1 MITYNGFFL
10 VRKPFFAAKKA
21 QKPFFP
27 LQKRTYLKRPIKFSP
42 ILNGNYNALCP
53 FTPPKLN
60 HAEIRSPKVLN
71 LGPGS
76 FPRISSPSFVGRFD
90 TPNLTVS
97 PDTQISEKNK
107 IKGERW
113 SWFSDVIGAPR
124 VCQPSSFLEGID
136 WYDLFPPS
144 PEKKQKRDWLVGTC
158 FYQMM
163 VQFQILSIPTW
174 SVCTKL
180 SIWVNQPSNHLGLFG
195 WKIFS
200 KKPHLTCRIPAF
212 CE

>member
-10 VRKPFFAAKKA
+10 VRKPFFAGKKP

-27 LQKRTYLKRPIKFSP
+27 QQKRTYLKRSIKFSP
-42 ILNGNYNALCP
+42 IFNGDYNSLCP
-53 FTPPKLN
+53 FIPPKRN
-60 HAEIRSPKVLN
+60 HAEIRSPKVEILAPDRSQD
-71 LGPGS
+71 LIPVVVGGLTHQ
-76 FPRISSPSFVGRFD
+76 ISPAH
-90 TPNLTVS
+90 L
-97 PDTQISEKNK
+97 TQISEKNK

-124 VCQPSSFLEGID
+124 ICQPSSFWRVLIGTMCS
-136 WYDLFPPS
+136 LPS

-195 WKIFS
+195 WKMFS